1 MAKKLWT
8 IYCGRDDVEVSNLLK
23 SMTKNQ
29 LIDEILGTYSKEDL
43 IELGFLTKKE
53 A

>member
-8 IYCGRDDVEVSNLLK
+8 CYCGRDDVEVSKFLK

-29 LIDEILGTYSKEDL
+29 LIDEILGTFGKDDL
-43 IELGFLTKKE
+43 IEMGYLTKKE
-53 A
+53 